1 MLGNG
6 YEGVE
11 GISNVTNGYGIVGIA
26 SGNATYS
33 GYFTG
38 GEGLYANGNW
48 VVQNGTNSALV
59 PVGNEWRKL
68 YCEDAAEVYFNDYGS
83 GTLVNGRAHVTLDSI
98 FLQTVTIDTA
108 NPMRVF
114 IEMNSESN
122 GVYVTKNLT
131 GFDRSSKTAAGLRA
145 DHSITALLQKRKGYE
160 SNCME
165 SAIPPDR
172 SKHFKI
178 NYPLS
183 TINYPL
189 RIMYTFWVVLHII
202 SAGVIIGLITNAI
215 LGTAMRK
222 KMKGTVAELGSIR
235 GAAIMA
241 PIMAG
246 EYRQHWPLLVS
257 SGVIATVMQYN
268 SSFFGF
274 NTLPWLAMM
283 QADYVVIM
291 AISGAIMMPSGKRIL
306 AMATAELSGP
316 NAAQGASDELRAMVA
331 KQYVWT
337 MIIAVLV
344 LLAIVLGESK
354 SLMWVGAQ

>member
-1 MLGNG
+1 
-6 YEGVE
+6 
-11 GISNVTNGYGIVGIA
+11 
-26 SGNATYS
+26 
-33 GYFTG
+33 
-38 GEGLYANGNW
+38 
-48 VVQNGTNSALV
+48 
-59 PVGNEWRKL
+59 
-68 YCEDAAEVYFNDYGS
+68 
-83 GTLVNGRAHVTLDSI
+83 
-98 FLQTVTIDTA
+98 
-108 NPMRVF
+108 
-114 IEMNSESN
+114 
-122 GVYVTKNLT
+122 
-131 GFDRSSKTAAGLRA
+131 
-145 DHSITALLQKRKGYE
+145 
-160 SNCME
+160 
-165 SAIPPDR
+165 
-172 SKHFKI
+172 
-178 NYPLS
+178 
-183 TINYPL
+183 
-189 RIMYTFWVVLHII
+189 MYTFWVVLHII

-215 LGTAMRK
+215 LGTMMRK
-222 KMKGTVAELGSIR
+222 KMKGTMAELGSIR
-235 GAAIMA
+235 AAAILS
-241 PIMAG
+241 PIMANIG
-246 EYRQHWPLLVS
+246 SVGLLV